1 MAKILISDDSQ
12 FMRKILSDILTKNGF
27 DNIIEAVNGEQALE
41 KFKTEKPDLMLLDVI
56 MPEKDGIEV
65 VKEVVP
71 QGAKVIMVSAVG
83 QDDMIKQAKDLG
95 VLGYIIK
102 PFEEKQV
109 IDEVKR
115 ALL

>member
-27 DNIIEAVNGEQALE
+27 DNIIEAVNGEQAVE
-41 KFKTEKPDLMLLDVI
+41 KFKSEKPDLMLLDVI

-65 VKEVVP
+65 AKELIP

-109 IDEVKR
+109 IDEVKK
-115 ALL
+115 ALV